1 MCFWLHFVDFI
12 PMQCAGNQTEVVSN
26 ISAECKPAGWL
37 GILMDVGS
45 RGSSA
50 GAEILNL
57 LFSVMKF
64 SSFLIYHEN

>member
-1 MCFWLHFVDFI
+1 
-12 PMQCAGNQTEVVSN
+12 
-26 ISAECKPAGWL
+26 
-37 GILMDVGS
+37 MDVGS